1 MTTKRIVLTGGGSGG
16 HIYPLLA
23 VAEEL
28 INLAPKFQFSLEL
41 FYLGPS
47 GNYDKTISQAGITP
61 SFILASK
68 WRRYASINNLLDIPK
83 FFLSIPQA
91 FFKMFLLMPDLVF
104 SKGGT
109 SSIPVVL
116 AARFFRIP
124 VIIHESDSIPGM
136 NNLFAGKVAKKV
148 YLGFPRAK
156 QYFNPQ
162 KTEVVG
168 NPIRRELL
176 ARKVSREE
184 ARQKL
189 GIQQPDLPVILV
201 IGSSQGSQNLNKIVL
216 AALEFLLQ
224 KAHIIHQTGKANH
237 ERVAA
242 IAERLLQGK
251 SLPGTY
257 RPSPYFNEEELGT
270 ALSAADLVISRAS
283 AGAINEIAAFGRA
296 ALLIPLPT
304 AAHDHQRVNAY
315 DFAEETKGAAV
326 LEEGNLTPTL
336 FLNKVN
342 ELLAKKEQLA
352 RWGMAASHFFHPE
365 ATERIAQGILETL
378 SHSS

>member
-1 MTTKRIVLTGGGSGG
+1 MTRRIVLTGGGSGG
-16 HIYPLLA
+16 HVYPLLA
-23 VAEEL
+23 VAEAL

-41 FYLGPS
+41 FYIGPS
-47 GNYDKTISQAGITP
+47 GNHDNEIAQAGISP

-68 WRRYASINNLLDIPK
+68 WRRYFSIQNILDIPK

-91 FFKMFLLMPDLVF
+91 FWKMFLIMPDIVF

-124 VIIHESDSIPGM
+124 VVIHESDSIPGI
-136 NNLFAGKVAKKV
+136 NNLFAGKMARKI

-168 NPIRRELL
+168 NPIRRKLL
-176 ARKVSREE
+176 AQKVSKEE

-189 GIQQPDLPVILV
+189 GIQQSELPVILV
-201 IGSSQGSQNLNKIVL
+201 IGASQGSQNLNKIVL
-216 AALEFLLQ
+216 ASLEFLLQ
-224 KAHIIHQTGKANH
+224 KSHIIHQTGKANYKQ
-237 ERVAA
+237 VAA

-257 RPSPYFNEEELGT
+257 RASPYFNEEELGT
-270 ALSAADLVISRAS
+270 VLSAADLVISRAS
-283 AGAINEIAAFGRA
+283 AGAINEIAAFGCA

-326 LEEGNLTPTL
+326 LEEGNLTPTI
-336 FLNKVN
+336 FLNKIN
-342 ELLAKKEQLA
+342 ELITNREQLA

-365 ATERIAQGILETL
+365 AAERIAQGILETL